1 MEMFDMLCDLCHANG
16 TSGDEKSAAVS
27 VASELL
33 GKFMPVHTDNM
44 GNVIGDTGVEG
55 SKILLDAHLDRIGFA
70 VTAIDE
76 KGFLKVARVGG
87 IDPIVLSCAEVT
99 VHGKSEVYGVITSTP
114 PHLASKED
122 NKARKIDEIA
132 IDIGM
137 SKEEAEKIVSVGDR
151 VTINGNLVKLMGNR
165 VSGAAL
171 DDRCGCAAILR
182 CLEIL
187 GDKIG
192 KLPVRVMFSACEE
205 TGAAGAVAGGFNSQA
220 DEAIAVDVS
229 FAKAPGTDASVTASL
244 GKGTMIGYAPSLN
257 FEMSRRFEKIAKR
270 DLIKYQVEV
279 MGSRTGTNA
288 DDIAVSRGGK
298 KTALLSIPQR
308 NMHTAVEIIDLDD
321 IESTAQLMAAYIL
334 EREAEKNA

>member
-1 MEMFDMLCDLCHANG
+1 MFDMLCALCHANG
-16 TSGDEKSAAVS
+16 TPGNETDAVS
-27 VASELL
+27 VASEMLSNY
-33 GKFMPVHTDNM
+33 MPVHTDAA
-44 GNVIGDTGVEG
+44 GNLIGDTGVNG
-55 SKILLDAHLDRIGFA
+55 SKILLDAHIDRIGFA

-99 VHGKSEVYGVITSTP
+99 VHGKQKVYGVITSTP
-114 PHLASKED
+114 PHLASKGEK
-122 NKARKIDEIA
+122 KAPKIDEIA

-137 SKEEAEKIVSVGDR
+137 SKEEAEKIISVGDR
-151 VTINGNLVKLMGNR
+151 ITMNGDLKMMLENR

-171 DDRCGCAAILR
+171 DDRCGVASILR

-187 GDKIG
+187 GDKVAT
-192 KLPVRVMFSACEE
+192 LPIRVMFSACEE
-205 TGAAGAVAGGFNSQA
+205 TGAAGAVAGGFNAEA

-229 FAKAPGTDASVTASL
+229 FAKAPGTDSSIKAEL
-244 GKGTMIGYAPSLN
+244 GKGTLIGYAPSLN
-257 FEMSRRFEKIAKR
+257 FEMSRKLEEIAKR
-270 DLIKYQVEV
+270 DNIKYQVEV
-279 MGSRTGTNA
+279 MGSGTGTNA
-288 DDIAVSRGGK
+288 DDIAKSRGGK

-334 EREAEKNA
+334 SREDKTNA

>member
-1 MEMFDMLCDLCHANG
+1 MLCALCHANG
-16 TSGDEKSAAVS
+16 TPGNETETVS
-27 VASELL
+27 VAAEML
-33 GKFMPVHTDNM
+33 GRYMPVHIDAM
-44 GNVIGDTGVEG
+44 GNLIGDTGVEG
-55 SKILLDAHLDRIGFA
+55 SKILLDAHIDRIGFA

-99 VHGKSEVYGVITSTP
+99 VHGKQEVYGVVTSTP
-114 PHLASKED
+114 PHLADKGEK
-122 NKARKIDEIA
+122 KARKIDEIA

-137 SKEEAEKIVSVGDR
+137 SKADAEKIISVGDR
-151 VTINGNLVKLMGNR
+151 ITMNGDLKMMLGKR
-165 VSGAAL
+165 VCGAAL
-171 DDRCGCAAILR
+171 DDRSGVASILR

-187 GDKIG
+187 GDKLSS
-192 KLPVRVMFSACEE
+192 LPVRVMFSACEE
-205 TGAAGAVAGGFNSQA
+205 TGAAGAVAGGFNAEA

-229 FAKAPGTDASVTASL
+229 FAKAPGTDSSITAEL
-244 GKGTMIGYAPSLN
+244 GKGTLIGYAPSLN
-257 FEMSRRFEKIAKR
+257 FEMSRKLEEIAKR
-270 DLIKYQVEV
+270 DSIKYQVEV

-288 DDIAVSRGGK
+288 DDIAMSRGGK

-334 EREAEKNA
+334 SREGKSDA

>member
-1 MEMFDMLCDLCHANG
+1 MLCALCHANG
-16 TSGDEKSAAVS
+16 TSGDEKSAAE
-27 VASELL
+27 VASQLL
-33 GKFMPVHTDNM
+33 ADFMPVHKDGM
-44 GNVIGDTGVEG
+44 GNVIGDTGASG

-99 VHGKSEVYGVITSTP
+99 VHGKEDVYGVITSTP
-114 PHLASKED
+114 PHLASKDD

-137 SKEEAEKIVSVGDR
+137 SKEEAKKIISVGDR
-151 VTINGNLVKLMGNR
+151 VTMNGNLVKLMGNR

-187 GDKIG
+187 GDKLST
-192 KLPVRVMFSACEE
+192 LPVRVMFSACEE
-205 TGAAGAVAGGFNSQA
+205 TGAAGAVAGAFNSQA

-244 GKGTMIGYAPSLN
+244 GKGTLIGYAPSLN
-257 FEMSRRFEKIAKR
+257 FEMSRKLEEIAKR
-270 DLIKYQVEV
+270 DSVKYQVEV

-334 EREAEKNA
+334 EREAVNNA

>member
-1 MEMFDMLCDLCHANG
+1 MFDMLCALCHANG
-16 TSGDEKSAAVS
+16 TSGDEKSAAAA
-27 VASELL
+27 VASQLL
-33 GKFMPVHTDNM
+33 SRFMPVHIDNM
-44 GNVIGDTGVEG
+44 GNVIGDTGVSG

-99 VHGKSEVYGVITSTP
+99 VHGKTEVYGVITSTP
-114 PHLASKED
+114 PHLASKDEA
-122 NKARKIDEIA
+122 KALKIDEIA

-137 SKEEAEKIVSVGDR
+137 SKEEAEKIISVGDR
-151 VTINGNLVKLMGNR
+151 VTMNGNLVKLMGNR

-187 GDKIG
+187 GDKLST
-192 KLPVRVMFSACEE
+192 LPVRVMFSACEE
-205 TGAAGAVAGGFNSQA
+205 TGAAGAVAGGFNSEA
-220 DEAIAVDVS
+220 DEAIAIDVS

-244 GKGTMIGYAPSLN
+244 GKGTMVGYAPSLN
-257 FEMSRRFEKIAKR
+257 FEMSRKLEDIAKR
-270 DLIKYQVEV
+270 NSIKYQVEV

-298 KTALLSIPQR
+298 KTALLSISQR

-334 EREAEKNA
+334 EREAVNNA